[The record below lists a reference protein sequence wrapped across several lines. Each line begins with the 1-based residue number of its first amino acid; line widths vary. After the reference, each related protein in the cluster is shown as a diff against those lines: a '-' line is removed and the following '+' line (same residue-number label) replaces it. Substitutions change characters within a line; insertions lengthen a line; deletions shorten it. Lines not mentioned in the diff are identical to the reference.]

1 MGSTVFSEWIKEVD
15 LLTVQ
20 LPVAGSLLKILLLN
34 IQYNGGIRPVEKIGN
49 NYPYPFARACRAAS
63 RTNC

>member
-20 LPVAGSLLKILLLN
+20 LPLAGSFLKILLLN

-49 NYPYPFARACRAAS
+49 DDPYPFA
-63 RTNC
+63 